1 MDIKSIAI
9 AAILG
14 AAGGFGGSYYVM
26 SEQTASIH
34 QRLNQT
40 PPVVVVDFAKVASAY
55 PAGASQE
62 EVERL
67 MVKTNDAILKL
78 KDAGYGDLS
87 VDDVKALMNR
97 LFSTEPGQ
105 VDAVSRVKNL
115 MAQKDIENML
125 SVLREYGSCDLSIT
139 RNSHGHHYS
148 HWNCMNIDDNVD
160 FTGIFPDDDSMIG
173 TGIEGINQDMVE
185 RWQDLWERFVLELA
199 DDVKSLSKKLEADGY
214 SLIEASP
221 CEDEVVWERATEN
234 YLVRVTELPERDFD
248 MGHWDD
254 EVRDQTICSI
264 LEGKERVLGLRVEVL
279 SRENEIVLGEES
291 LHGLTVASDDKS
303 YAGYRRELLRGAIQ
317 QTRDFFSRHLKAA

>member
-1 MDIKSIAI
+1 MIKQHFQNELVKCGYPDDLTIEYS
-9 AAILG
+9 LG
-14 AAGGFGGSYYVM
+14 YCQGDG
-26 SEQTASIH
+26 
-34 QRLNQT
+34 
-40 PPVVVVDFAKVASAY
+40 VAF
-55 PAGASQE
+55 
-62 EVERL
+62 
-67 MVKTNDAILKL
+67 
-78 KDAGYGDLS
+78 YGDLS

-279 SRENEIVLGEES
+279 SRENEIVPGEES

>member
-1 MDIKSIAI
+1 MKIVNLSQREEDWLDWRRQGVTATD
-9 AAILG
+9 AAILLNR
-14 AAGGFGGSYYVM
+14 SPYK
-26 SEQTASIH
+26 TRW
-34 QRLNQT
+34 RLWAEKTGYPDDLTIEYSLGYCQG
-40 PPVVVVDFAKVASAY
+40 DGVAF
-55 PAGASQE
+55 
-62 EVERL
+62 
-67 MVKTNDAILKL
+67 
-78 KDAGYGDLS
+78 YGDLS